1 MKKSS
6 LILFVFSL
14 LLLALAGIT
23 PAQEAEVLPLHI
35 DTLIEEA
42 VANNPSL
49 EAARHEQKAASLRI
63 KPTGTLPDPTVMLGF
78 MSVPVDTF
86 SFDEMDMTQKIISVS
101 QAFPFPGKLKLAK
114 EIAKSD
120 AEVARWQIKIFEDR
134 LVYELHR
141 SFFNWVFS
149 EEALRITEHNRKV
162 IASFTR
168 IATARY
174 SVGKGNQWDI
184 LRAQVEHTK
193 LREMQATIA
202 QNIESLKAGIAGM
215 MGRDE
220 VNMEGTPEVGWIPV
234 NELYERE
241 LLNFA
246 DEHNPSLAFLNTM
259 VERAE
264 NAAKLARRNRL
275 PNFSVTLSY
284 GQRDDGEMNG
294 MDRERPDF
302 VSAMVG
308 VQVPLYARRKQIPLM
323 KSAETIAVAAR
334 SRLEN
339 GRLRIHA
346 DIRDRIYRIRRADM
360 VEKLYR
366 TGIIPQA
373 QTTVRSA
380 LSSYQVGKVD
390 FLALLMSELTL
401 MNHELDYYRVRIDRE
416 IDFAALALLLGE
428 NIFETREEV
437 DNDES

>member
-134 LVYELHR
+134 LVYELRR

-162 IASFTR
+162 IASFTK
-168 IATARY
+168 IATERY

-202 QNIESLKAGIAGM
+202 QNIESLKAACLGGEKILLERRHAGEA
-215 MGRDE
+215 GHHEGAHRAVRPPRLDE
-220 VNMEGTPEVGWIPV
+220 I
-234 NELYERE
+234 
-241 LLNFA
+241 
-246 DEHNPSLAFLNTM
+246 S
-259 VERAE
+259 
-264 NAAKLARRNRL
+264 
-275 PNFSVTLSY
+275 
-284 GQRDDGEMNG
+284 
-294 MDRERPDF
+294 
-302 VSAMVG
+302 
-308 VQVPLYARRKQIPLM
+308 
-323 KSAETIAVAAR
+323 AVAAEKACGDALVPEHR
-334 SRLEN
+334 VVEIAQHRRPT
-339 GRLRIHA
+339 GLRPGPGV
-346 DIRDRIYRIRRADM
+346 M
-360 VEKLYR
+360 R
-366 TGIIPQA
+366 TGPCP
-373 QTTVRSA
+373 R
-380 LSSYQVGKVD
+380 
-390 FLALLMSELTL
+390 LA
-401 MNHELDYYRVRIDRE
+401 RV
-416 IDFAALALLLGE
+416 AGGAGP
-428 NIFETREEV
+428 
-437 DNDES
+437 